1 MDTSGNGRRGGLT
14 TSALV
19 SVGGVIVAAVTGVGL
34 WFGHEQA
41 STTEGS
47 TSETQT
53 STDAQ
58 SSTDTGTSS
67 DTGTSTDTGT
77 ATDQGVTQGGSSAG
91 DSDATTTGS

>member
-53 STDAQ
+53 STDTQ
-58 SSTDTGTSS
+58 S
-67 DTGTSTDTGT
+67 STDTGT
-77 ATDQGVTQGGSSAG
+77 ATDRGVTQGGSSAG

>member
-53 STDAQ
+53 STDTQ
-58 SSTDTGTSS
+58 SSTDTGTS
-67 DTGTSTDTGT
+67 
-77 ATDQGVTQGGSSAG
+77 TDQGVTQGGSSAG

>member
-53 STDAQ
+53 STDTQ
-58 SSTDTGTSS
+58 S
-67 DTGTSTDTGT
+67 STDTGT